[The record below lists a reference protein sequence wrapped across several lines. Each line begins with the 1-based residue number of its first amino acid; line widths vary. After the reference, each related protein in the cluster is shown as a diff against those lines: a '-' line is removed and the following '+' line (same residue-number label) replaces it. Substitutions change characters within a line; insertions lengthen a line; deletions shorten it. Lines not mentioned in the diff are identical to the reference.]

1 VRDVNGVLVPVGDVP
16 ALAQALTAFASR
28 ERAFDAAAIRA
39 DFAARFASRVVADRF
54 VSLYRDVVGAR

>member
-1 VRDVNGVLVPVGDVP
+1 VP